1 MIFVTDLV
9 NTGRA
14 KPSDCFSSKLRQ
26 RENIKVSGEW
36 GYTVWPVDCSVFWAV
51 YAAGADSGKYGRKL
65 PLSAAGYFRIPFVIN
80 TNQPEDLLFVSLIHK
95 ERNMQVCAALNSII
109 KAVKAQ
115 NLSFFF
121 VKKIISMKFHG
132 IAGGICFFETQVF
145 FYGV

>member
-1 MIFVTDLV
+1 M
-9 NTGRA
+9 
-14 KPSDCFSSKLRQ
+14 
-26 RENIKVSGEW
+26 SGEG